1 MTQLRIYKVRSAGRV
16 SIDGAPITI
25 GRSSQNTVVLRS
37 TEVSRHHCIIEV
49 ADGAVPVYTYDLI
62 TVYRSSPSLWGAS
75 PDIVMD
81 RDTGVDAI
89 ISRAIYEEVQQ
100 ALFEYARELGEEPIE
115 CTVDDCGQPDD
126 HLDTDGGLCTEHC
139 GECDECEEEEE

>member
-1 MTQLRIYKVRSAGRV
+1 MTTEINLRDLIEEAKETLVEV
-16 SIDGAPITI
+16 MDGGANSLRRGHPSDDTI
-25 GRSSQNTVVLRS
+25 V
-37 TEVSRHHCIIEV
+37 EV

-81 RDTGVDAI
+81 RDTGVDAV

-139 GECDECEEEEE
+139 GECDECEEEEEE